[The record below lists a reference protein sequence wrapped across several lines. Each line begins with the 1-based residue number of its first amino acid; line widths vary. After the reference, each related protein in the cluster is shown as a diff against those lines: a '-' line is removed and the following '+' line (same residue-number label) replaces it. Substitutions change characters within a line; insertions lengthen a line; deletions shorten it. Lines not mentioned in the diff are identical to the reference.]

1 MNRSRK
7 SRARRIA
14 VLALILLCLL
24 ALGIALLD
32 DASGP
37 QQASSSPISTPSVPQ
52 VPETRASG
60 PKGGAA
66 GMAPVATPAPAR
78 SGSAGSSALVVD
90 KVPPLTPTFTQTPP
104 DPSSNATSKFAW
116 TSTDPAPGSGISH
129 YLCSK
134 ENGAYVQ
141 CSSPHTYDVGTTNN
155 GQHQFAVVAV
165 DGAGNKS
172 PEAKYKWKVAKGSPA
187 EFTIAGSVSNLLIG
201 VWKSIPVTITNP
213 NAAPITVTSLTV
225 TVSGIPNG
233 CSATGNFETQA
244 AVVPFVVPANA
255 LGHAVPA
262 ANQPRIRLRNL
273 ASDQNSCKNQTF
285 TLSFHGSANG
295 P

>member
-1 MNRSRK
+1 MPTS
-7 SRARRIA
+7 
-14 VLALILLCLL
+14 
-24 ALGIALLD
+24 
-32 DASGP
+32 
-37 QQASSSPISTPSVPQ
+37 
-52 VPETRASG
+52 
-60 PKGGAA
+60 GAA
-66 GMAPVATPAPAR
+66 GIVTAAASPAPAR
-78 SGSAGSSALVVD
+78 SGSAGSSSLAGD

-104 DPSSNATSKFAW
+104 DPSANATSKFAW
-116 TSTDPAPGSGISH
+116 MSTDPAPGSGISH
-129 YLCSK
+129 YLCST
-134 ENGAYVQ
+134 ENRAYVQ

-155 GQHQFAVVAV
+155 GQHQFSVIAV

-225 TVSGIPNG
+225 TVSGNPTG

-244 AVVPFVVPANA
+244 AVVPFVVPANV

-262 ANQPRIRLRNL
+262 ANRPRIRLRNL
-273 ASDQNSCKNQTF
+273 ASDQSSCKNQTF